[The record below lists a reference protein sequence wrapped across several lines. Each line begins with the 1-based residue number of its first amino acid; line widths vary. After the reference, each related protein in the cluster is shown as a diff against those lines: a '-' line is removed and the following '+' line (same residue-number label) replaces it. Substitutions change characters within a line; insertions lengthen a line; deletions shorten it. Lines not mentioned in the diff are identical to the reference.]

1 MKKLFLYLPIIL
13 IIIVSSCKKEDATK
27 DVNASI
33 SKLSY
38 FNETFEEFYADG
50 KISTEANGEEKS
62 EYDKLKKIGSEYYDL
77 INKINNQVKKEK
89 EDREEGKKVKNY
101 EEAYKQALKD
111 NNEKIE
117 EVFKEFQKNL
127 AILETF
133 SPEEK

>member
-1 MKKLFLYLPIIL
+1 MNIL
-13 IIIVSSCKKEDATK
+13 IIIFSSCKKEDAAK

-50 KISTEANGEEKS
+50 EISTEANGEEKS

-101 EEAYKQALKD
+101 EEAYKKALKD

-117 EVFKEFQKNL
+117 AVFKEFQKNL
-127 AILETF
+127 KILETF
-133 SPEEK
+133 APKEE